1 MIWCSILTL
10 LLAEPRHSVAFI
22 PGLFHPCHSSSE
34 NKPGFGMDIAHIPIS
49 EMDWSMGR
57 TYRTLQGCTKATYRK
72 EWVSSR
78 APLGTFFMS
87 YSGILINLI
96 SWNRKRTFQNK
107 LRAGNL
113 ISSRSGPLA
122 HSPCTSS
129 LACHACLAS
138 VCLVRVLGQD
148 DQKLYGHWPSS
159 SSWLA
164 LDSAQWKQEWFS
176 RFGLVPGT
184 RATPVCLGFLS

>member
-34 NKPGFGMDIAHIPIS
+34 NKPGFGMDIVHIPIS

-87 YSGILINLI
+87 YSGILINEIDILEQKKNVPEQAQGWQLDFLQVRA
-96 SWNRKRTFQNK
+96 SCPFPMYFQ
-107 LRAGNL
+107 
-113 ISSRSGPLA
+113 
-122 HSPCTSS
+122 
-129 LACHACLAS
+129 
-138 VCLVRVLGQD
+138 
-148 DQKLYGHWPSS
+148 
-159 SSWLA
+159 
-164 LDSAQWKQEWFS
+164 
-176 RFGLVPGT
+176 FGLPCLPSQCLSGSCPGS
-184 RATPVCLGFLS
+184 G